1 MTKFSKKDR
10 LEIIQ
15 TAMHELLLE
24 GSIPQTR
31 REALNLIHS
40 ISIVC
45 GAKAMLNGL
54 TKQDAVDALIQNI
67 KLSF

>member
-15 TAMHELLLE
+15 TAIHELLVE
-24 GSIPQTR
+24 DPIPKTR
-31 REALNLIHS
+31 
-40 ISIVC
+40 
-45 GAKAMLNGL
+45 
-54 TKQDAVDALIQNI
+54 AVDVLIQNI